1 MYVASYLACLVAM
14 VLTVVTFTAHTDI
27 DECLDNNGGCNQGC
41 TNVNGSY
48 ECSCDAG
55 YFLSDDQH
63 TCVGVY

>member
-1 MYVASYLACLVAM
+1 M

-48 ECSCDAG
+48 DCSCDAG
-55 YFLSDDQH
+55 YFLSDDQR